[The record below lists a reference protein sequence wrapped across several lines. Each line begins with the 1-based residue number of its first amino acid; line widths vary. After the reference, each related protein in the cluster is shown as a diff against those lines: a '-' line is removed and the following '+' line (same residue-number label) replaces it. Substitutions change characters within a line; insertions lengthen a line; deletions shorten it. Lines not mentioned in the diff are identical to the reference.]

1 MTNDNKQIQNL
12 LSTMMDRQAHQN
24 FVKKIVNQND
34 DLDLVFFYSEPLV
47 EIVKEKRQ
55 DKLVSCGSASLSTD
69 NEFRRL
75 VDILKNTYKE
85 FKIIK

>member
-1 MTNDNKQIQNL
+1 MTNDNKQIQNI
-12 LSTMMDRQAHQN
+12 LSSVMDRQEHQN

-47 EIVKEKRQ
+47 DIMKVDGK

-69 NEFRRL
+69 FEFRRL